1 MKNFERLINMED
13 DNYRKGTRII
23 YQVLEDNPVGGYHRT
38 EEIYDDIVCMSR
50 IEAEKYCKDNNIPYK
65 LEPYEEYEK
74 FRKMR
79 RPFEIMYL
87 EKFLDYDR
95 KEMVKVLNNAEFDPD
110 DLLNRITRAQKNI
123 DEFRENKEFIDNFS
137 DALYDKCVFSLLA
150 YELVRGMKVKIL
162 PHWDR
167 E

>member
-1 MKNFERLINMED
+1 MMNFERLINMD
-13 DNYRKGTRII
+13 DNNYKKRIDII
-23 YQVLEDNPVGGYHRT
+23 YDVLEDNPVGGYHRT
-38 EEIYDDIVCMSR
+38 EEIYDDVVCMSR
-50 IEAEKYCKDNNIPYK
+50 IEAEKYCKDNNIPYN

-95 KEMVKVLNNAEFDPD
+95 KEMVKVLNDAKFDPD
-110 DLLNRITRAQKNI
+110 DLLDRVTKAREKI
-123 DEFRENKEFIDNFS
+123 DAFGENKEYIDTLN
-137 DALYDKCVFSLLA
+137 DTLYDKCTFNLLA

-162 PHWDR
+162 PKWKD
-167 E
+167 